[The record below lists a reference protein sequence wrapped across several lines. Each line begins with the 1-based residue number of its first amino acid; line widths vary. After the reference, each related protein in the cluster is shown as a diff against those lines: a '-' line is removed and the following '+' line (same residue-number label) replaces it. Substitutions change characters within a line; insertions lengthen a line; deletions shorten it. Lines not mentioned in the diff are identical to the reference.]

1 VAIVGADTGGTFTDL
16 ILLENGEIQVHK
28 LLSTPHDP
36 AEAILAGLD
45 ALDAGQSAD
54 VVHGSTVA
62 TNAVLERKGAV
73 TALNTNA
80 GFEDVLLV
88 GRQNRADL
96 YDLHYRRP
104 PCIVPDA
111 LRFGIPGRVAS
122 TGEEIEPFDDD
133 AARRVA
139 EAVRESG
146 AESVAVCLLFS
157 FLAPAHELRMAEIL
171 RTTCP
176 DAALS
181 LSHRVLAEFRE
192 YERTA
197 TTTLNAYVAPRM
209 NRYLANLRAAV
220 PAGLRIMQSNGGTIS
235 AATAAEEPVRTV
247 LSGPAGGVVGALA
260 VGRAAGFDRLMT
272 FDMGGTSTDVALL
285 DNGLPLAAGTT
296 LSGYPV
302 RTPMIDIH
310 TVGAGGG
317 SIASLDAGG
326 SLVVGPQS
334 AGADPGPVCYGK
346 GERVTVT
353 DANLFLGRLSAE
365 HFLGG
370 RMRLDAERTRRAVE
384 RMALAA
390 GLAPAALAEGILQ
403 VADSN
408 MERALRVISVERGF
422 DPGEFTLLSFG
433 GAGGLHCSSL
443 ARLLG
448 VPRVLV
454 PNNPGLLS
462 ALGMLMADVAKDYSL
477 TVMHDAAE
485 LSPAALERA
494 FAPLE
499 SRALDEMAL
508 EGFQAGQVRLE
519 RALDMRYAGQSFELT
534 TPLEPDRA
542 PAETFAELH
551 ERAYG
556 HRMTG
561 RAVQV
566 VTLRLRAVGPAAVAP
581 PAPRPEGPRKV
592 AAATRKG
599 FVQAVFEGR
608 EYRTPILDRDKLL
621 PGNVFAGPA
630 LVVEYSSTVVIPPWA
645 RAEVDACGNLLL
657 FVS

>member
-1 VAIVGADTGGTFTDL
+1 MAIVGADTGGTFTDL
-16 ILLENGEIQVHK
+16 ILLENGKIRVHK

-45 ALDAGQSAD
+45 ALDAGLDAD

-73 TALNTNA
+73 TALVTNA
-80 GFEDVLLV
+80 GFEDVLLI
-88 GRQNRADL
+88 GRQNRTDL
-96 YDLHYRRP
+96 YDLHYRRSP
-104 PCIVPDA
+104 GIVPEH

-122 TGEEIEPFDDD
+122 TGEEVEPFDDD
-133 AARRVA
+133 AARRAA

-171 RTTCP
+171 RETCP
-176 DAALS
+176 GATLS

-197 TTTLNAYVAPRM
+197 TTTINAYVAPRM

-285 DNGLPLAAGTT
+285 DNGLPLATGTT

-346 GERVTVT
+346 GGRVTVT

-384 RMALAA
+384 RMAREA
-390 GLAPAALAEGILQ
+390 GLAPTALAEGILQ

-462 ALGMLMADVAKDYSL
+462 ALGMLMADVVKDYSL
-477 TVMHDAAE
+477 TVMHDAAD
-485 LSPAALERA
+485 LAPAALERA

-499 SRALDEMAL
+499 ARALDEMAL

-581 PAPRPEGPRKV
+581 PAPRREGPPKV
-592 AAATRKG
+592 AAAARKG

-608 EYRTPILDRDKLL
+608 EHETPVLDRDQLL
-621 PGNVFAGPA
+621 PGNAFAGPA
-630 LVVEYSSTVVIPPWA
+630 LVVEYSSTVAVPPWA